1 MIIGIIDLG
10 INNIKSVKD
19 FFSLFGKTY
28 ILNNDSDLKANTKL
42 VVLPGNGSFNSGIES
57 LRKNKLDILLSKI
70 KKDGILLIGICLGMQ
85 ILFEKSE
92 ENLNQTGLKIF
103 EGDVKK
109 IKSENCRLPLL
120 GWYQIKSD
128 IIELNNKTFFF
139 NNGYSCFPKNNSYIK
154 SYIDLGDSKVIS
166 SIQKENLIGLQFHP
180 EKSSSNG
187 LQLIKSLLENLNV

>member
-1 MIIGIIDLG
+1 MNIGIIDLG

-19 FFSLFGKTY
+19 FFSLFGNTY
-28 ILNNDSDLKANTKL
+28 VLNNDKDLKQKTEL
-42 VVLPGNGSFNSGIES
+42 IILPGNGSFSSGMNN
-57 LRKNKLDILLSKI
+57 LKMRNLDTLLLKI
-70 KKDGILLIGICLGMQ
+70 KEDGILIIGICLGMQ

-120 GWYQIKSD
+120 GWYQVKSNSD
-128 IIELNNKTFFF
+128 ELNNKTFFF
-139 NNGYSCFPKNNSYIK
+139 NNGFSCLPRNNSYVK
-154 SYIDLGDSKVIS
+154 SYIDLGDYRVIS